1 MNYRREYEY
10 YKKECEN
17 LEHWLKQVVEEY
29 EHLLLYT
36 EVNCLGDVS
45 YRQDDIN
52 FWAIKT
58 RDCICYAELRTADR
72 VRDLDLPSKYLFAA
86 AGKLYDISNAPY
98 KDAEDF

>member
-45 YRQDDIN
+45 YREEDMDFIPVE
-52 FWAIKT
+52 T
-58 RDCICYAELRTADR
+58 RDCICYPDFRILDH
-72 VRDLDLPSKYLFAA
+72 VRDLGLPPKYLFVA
-86 AGKLYDISNAPY
+86 AGKLYDISNTPH